1 MKSACARDGDLTT
14 NVRAGNSTRGPFT
27 QVLKVPSMYSV
38 RKKRQAICHKQ
49 DSLHKGG
56 CRGSCCATSLNRLSP
71 LWYALNSGILLCRH
85 GPSTIM
91 LYAANF
97 DQFCQLLQARGVRH
111 FQSSGS
117 KRAPIG
123 GVFSRNHP
131 AGGAAQS
138 QVSAAYP
145 VIDHTYDALVIGAGG
160 AGLRAVVGF
169 AEQGFNTACITKL
182 FPTRSHTVAAQVPCA
197 AFTSASAQL
206 FFLRSA

>member
-1 MKSACARDGDLTT
+1 
-14 NVRAGNSTRGPFT
+14 
-27 QVLKVPSMYSV
+27 
-38 RKKRQAICHKQ
+38 
-49 DSLHKGG
+49 
-56 CRGSCCATSLNRLSP
+56 
-71 LWYALNSGILLCRH
+71 
-85 GPSTIM
+85 M

-182 FPTRSHTVAAQVPCA
+182 FPTRSHTVAAQVRCA

-206 FFLRSA
+206 SFFAFGVTVGGRQGGINAALGNMTEDDWRWHAYDTVKGADWLGPSPSPFSLRSFNRSDLAPSNCR